1 MKLSRQRDRLFE
13 LACLRCSD
21 FSDERIVTL
30 PYGIWQGAKR
40 RRRRG
45 FN

>member
-1 MKLSRQRDRLFE
+1 MNFPASEIGCFQ

-40 RRRRG
+40 RQRRG